1 MKNENIIKIIGS
13 SYTKNKSNLFNSND
27 SLFSLKENI
36 DKSNNR
42 EFSFGKNRNN
52 NFGSI
57 KKLDLKSKKEKSLP
71 LITTKSNTPVKLEIN
86 RISPQKNIS
95 QNKRYKDNDFQDYI
109 NLVPIKNN
117 LSNSTSKKN
126 FNLNSTKNISKII
139 PDSTS
144 TKNNNNDFRKLNNS
158 LGFNKNNEF
167 RKLYNNKNEEKKN
180 LKSLFNFSSYSN
192 KYFSPNIKR
201 NNDKVLLSP
210 ITSNYILKTSNNE
223 TEKNEEEDEDK
234 ENKISDLLEEAKKKN
249 KRLILEKPFERK
261 KKKCK
266 TNILRIKPI
275 EDEEENN
282 FEKIKFKAFSFSK
295 AGILENNM
303 TKINQDSILILN
315 NIFNLKYDIF
325 GIMDG
330 HGLNG
335 HLVSNFVKE
344 QIKEIFTNQKTFTSK
359 IQFGNLTEDDIFKK
373 LTKND
378 NSFIKK
384 IFSKISKNLLYLN
397 CDINNSG
404 TTCNLLIHLNN
415 YLICIN
421 IGDSRC
427 IILKLLNSEKIN
439 FECEKMSFDHKPN
452 LKNEKKRI
460 ESLGGEIRQNKNLDN
475 NQYEGPFRVFIKGEK
490 FPGIAISRS
499 IGDLDAKKIGVIC
512 DPDINIK
519 LMENSFKIAIL
530 GSDGLWDVLNENDI
544 IEILKKYWKK
554 NLFDFFSKE
563 IFDECINRWENKFL
577 ERDDISFIIVV
588 INYYN
593 KKR

>member
-1 MKNENIIKIIGS
+1 MKKENIIKIIGS

-109 NLVPIKNN
+109 NLVPIKDN

-126 FNLNSTKNISKII
+126 FNINSTKNISKII

-210 ITSNYILKTSNNE
+210 ITSKYILKTSNNE

-261 KKKCK
+261 KKK
-266 TNILRIKPI
+266 
-275 EDEEENN
+275 
-282 FEKIKFKAFSFSK
+282 
-295 AGILENNM
+295 M
-303 TKINQDSILILN
+303 
-315 NIFNLKYDIF
+315 
-325 GIMDG
+325 
-330 HGLNG
+330 
-335 HLVSNFVKE
+335 
-344 QIKEIFTNQKTFTSK
+344 
-359 IQFGNLTEDDIFKK
+359 
-373 LTKND
+373 
-378 NSFIKK
+378 
-384 IFSKISKNLLYLN
+384 
-397 CDINNSG
+397 
-404 TTCNLLIHLNN
+404 
-415 YLICIN
+415 
-421 IGDSRC
+421 
-427 IILKLLNSEKIN
+427 
-439 FECEKMSFDHKPN
+439 
-452 LKNEKKRI
+452 
-460 ESLGGEIRQNKNLDN
+460 
-475 NQYEGPFRVFIKGEK
+475 
-490 FPGIAISRS
+490 
-499 IGDLDAKKIGVIC
+499 
-512 DPDINIK
+512 
-519 LMENSFKIAIL
+519 
-530 GSDGLWDVLNENDI
+530 
-544 IEILKKYWKK
+544 
-554 NLFDFFSKE
+554 
-563 IFDECINRWENKFL
+563 
-577 ERDDISFIIVV
+577 
-588 INYYN
+588 
-593 KKR
+593 